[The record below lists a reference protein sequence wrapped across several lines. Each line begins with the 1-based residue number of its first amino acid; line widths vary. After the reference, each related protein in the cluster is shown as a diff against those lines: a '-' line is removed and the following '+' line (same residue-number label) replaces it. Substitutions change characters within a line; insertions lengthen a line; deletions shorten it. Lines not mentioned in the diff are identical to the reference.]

1 MLGVSMPPAESLE
14 PLRCSFCHKSQ
25 DVVAKLISSPSDRTR
40 VYICDEC
47 VGVCS
52 EILNDDAK
60 DAEQTS
66 APSPFAFKTPL
77 EEATLPTEAVLKRI
91 QKLEAKARGKLQK
104 KDLPARK
111 VILSA
116 GISLDGYIARS
127 KWRRGFSLHAQGLF
141 DGVFFRCCRHRR
153 HGTQDL

>member
-1 MLGVSMPPAESLE
+1 MPPAESLE